1 MLLNVIKQTTTP
13 KEKIDDFLQK
23 IGGKDC
29 HNK

>member
-1 MLLNVIKQTTTP
+1 MLLNVTKQTTTQ
-13 KEKIDDFLQK
+13 ERVDDFLQK